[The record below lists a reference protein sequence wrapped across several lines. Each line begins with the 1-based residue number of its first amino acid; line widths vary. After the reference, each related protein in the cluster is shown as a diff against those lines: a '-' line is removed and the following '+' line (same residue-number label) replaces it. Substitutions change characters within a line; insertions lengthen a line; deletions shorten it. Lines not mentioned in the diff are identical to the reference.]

1 MQQADPVTQDMF
13 VPGAGT
19 LLQLHLPVW
28 SVLAVDVLSRAA
40 FPSPWSTH
48 PNVPMAAGLQL
59 LIPPSLIPTFEG
71 WLSNAGAPDLAL
83 PESQWAPPLPP
94 VPGSA
99 KVVDGV
105 SANGASANGA
115 SAYGAPAVQ
124 TEASATKAQQPA
136 APSAPAP
143 SPAGQAQA
151 GMVWWWSVAAG
162 AILLASLVHL

>member
-19 LLQLHLPVW
+19 LLQLHLPGW

-40 FPSPWSTH
+40 FPSPRSTH

-71 WLSNAGAPDLAL
+71 WLSNAGAPDLTL

-99 KVVDGV
+99 KVVGGV

-115 SAYGAPAVQ
+115 SAVK
-124 TEASATKAQQPA
+124 TEASATNAQQPA

-151 GMVWWWSVAAG
+151 GMVWWWSIATG